1 MDVSAERSRG
11 ISNGD
16 LSEECALAEDGGVAA
31 AVRLP
36 AVSSTSNVS
45 GGRRPQSYRLV
56 GETDYSAT
64 NTHAR
69 FLVRRDAALL
79 CKIVV
84 LRLLV
89 PALNRCRHNL
99 LGSINAGKFFDN
111 GRAWLFQILVVIKME
126 FNLLNQ
132 LRWQVL

>member
-1 MDVSAERSRG
+1 MQETVSLSDKSMVLRTALPDAF
-11 ISNGD
+11 D
-16 LSEECALAEDGGVAA
+16 LEETADGH
-31 AVRLP
+31 
-36 AVSSTSNVS
+36 
-45 GGRRPQSYRLV
+45 
-56 GETDYSAT
+56 SAT
-64 NTHAR
+64 NTHTR
-69 FLVRRDAALL
+69 FLVKHDAALL

-99 LGSINAGKFFDN
+99 LSSINASKFFDN
-111 GRAWLFQILVVIKME
+111 GRAWLFQILIVIEME